1 MPGLLH
7 DYLKQATEGKLVT
20 RLDPR
25 DLEQLRR
32 EERDSNRRSLRATSG
47 GALFF
52 SGALLTGLEVGP
64 WFFQGLSIAGLVSL
78 ALGAALLIRA
88 HRA

>member
-1 MPGLLH
+1 VLH
-7 DYLKQATEGKLVT
+7 DYLKQATEGQLVT

-32 EERDSNRRSLRATSG
+32 DERDADRRSLRATSG
-47 GALFF
+47 GALLF

-64 WFFQGLSIAGLVSL
+64 WFVAGLSVAGLVAL
-78 ALGAALLIRA
+78 ALGGLLLIRA
-88 HRA
+88 HRS

>member
-20 RLDPR
+20 RIDSR

-32 EERDSNRRSLRATSG
+32 EERESNRRSLRGSSG

-64 WFFQGLSIAGLVSL
+64 WFVYGLSAAGLAL
-78 ALGAALLIRA
+78 MALGAGLLLRA
-88 HRA
+88 HRN